1 MKSRFQRFL
10 YRMYRRYARFSG
22 FWKKRLTTA
31 GWLLVALT
39 VISAAVGL
47 NTNEA
52 SAYQLF
58 TFLVALFAVAMLH
71 SLFFRAKLGVQ
82 RRLPRFATA
91 EAPLSYE
98 VRVRN
103 RTGRGLS
110 ALRLREAL
118 ADAIP
123 TQDHFLG
130 EAEPEEGERNR
141 FDRTLLFYR
150 WMWLVRKCT
159 LADTMETPPFA
170 MAPRGETSVSMQ
182 IVPKRRGMIRLRE
195 MVVGRADLFGL
206 FKGLRR
212 VEAGQHD
219 TVTILPKRYPLPNI
233 MLGGRS
239 QYQPCGMTLAGSVG
253 QSEEFIGLREYH
265 PGDPIRHLHWKSWA
279 RTGKPIV
286 REFEDEYMPRYALA
300 LDTFAPFDRDNVFEE
315 AVSIAASFACTLD
328 TKESLLDLMFV
339 GTEAYCFTSGRGVSQ
354 PERLLDILAGVELCR
369 DKPFDELE
377 TLVRSH
383 VRDLSA
389 CVYILIGW
397 DEARQECVRRLRA
410 TGIELLVIV
419 VCPTDSE
426 LPDETSAPG
435 VNFIRS
441 SRVAEGLAK
450 L

>member
-1 MKSRFQRFL
+1 M
-10 YRMYRRYARFSG
+10 
-22 FWKKRLTTA
+22 
-31 GWLLVALT
+31 
-39 VISAAVGL
+39 
-47 NTNEA
+47 
-52 SAYQLF
+52 
-58 TFLVALFAVAMLH
+58 
-71 SLFFRAKLGVQ
+71 
-82 RRLPRFATA
+82 
-91 EAPLSYE
+91 
-98 VRVRN
+98 N
-103 RTGRGLS
+103 RQLS
-110 ALRLREAL
+110 ALSLREAL
-118 ADAIP
+118 PDAIP
-123 TQDHFLG
+123 TREHFLG

-141 FDRTLLFYR
+141 FDRTFLFYR
-150 WMWLVRKCT
+150 WLWLIRKCT
-159 LADTMETPPFA
+159 MADAVESETFSVS
-170 MAPRGETSVSMQ
+170 PRADASVSMQ
-182 IVPKRRGMIRLRE
+182 IIPRRRGMIRLRE
-195 MVVGRADLFGL
+195 MTVGRPDLFGL
-206 FKGLRR
+206 LKSLRR

-219 TVTILPKRYPLPNI
+219 TVTVLPKRYPLPGI

-300 LDTFAPFDRDNVFEE
+300 LDTFAPFDCDNVFEE

-354 PERLLDILAGVELCR
+354 PDRLLDILAGVELCR
-369 DKPFDELE
+369 DRPFDELE

-389 CVYILIGW
+389 CVYILIDW
-397 DEARQECVRRLRA
+397 DEVRQECVKRLRA
-410 TGIELLVIV
+410 TGVELLVIV
-419 VCPTDSE
+419 VCPTDSRV
-426 LPDETSAPG
+426 PDEASVPG

>member
-1 MKSRFQRFL
+1 MRNRFQRFL
-10 YRMYRRYARFSG
+10 YRTYRRWARLSG

-31 GWLLVALT
+31 GWLLVTLT
-39 VISAAVGL
+39 IISAAVGL

-58 TFLVALFAVAMLH
+58 TFLVALFAVALLH
-71 SLFFRAKLGVQ
+71 GLFFRARLGVR

-91 EAPLSYE
+91 GAPLSYE
-98 VRVRN
+98 VTVRN
-103 RTGRGLS
+103 RARRGQG

-118 ADAIP
+118 PEPIP
-123 TQDHFLG
+123 TQEHFLG
-130 EAEPEEGERNR
+130 EAEPEEDQRNR
-141 FDRTLLFYR
+141 FDQTFLFYR
-150 WMWLVRKCT
+150 WLWLTRKCST
-159 LADTMETPPFA
+159 VDAVETGQFA
-170 MAPRGETSVSMQ
+170 IAPRGEATVSMQ
-182 IVPKRRGMIRLRE
+182 IVPKRRGMIRLKE
-195 MVVGRADLFGL
+195 MVVGRPDLFGL
-206 FKGLRR
+206 LKSLRR

-219 TVTILPKRYPLPNI
+219 TVTVLPKRYPLPNI
-233 MLGGRS
+233 MLAGRS

-265 PGDPIRHLHWKSWA
+265 PGDPIRHLHWRSWA

-383 VRDLSA
+383 ARDLSA
-389 CVYILIGW
+389 CVYILIDW
-397 DEARQECVRRLRA
+397 DEARRECVRRLRA

-419 VCPTDSE
+419 VCPADSR
-426 LPDETSAPG
+426 LPDDASAPG